1 MRNDKILQICLLIL
15 LLFFQEFEC
24 NLLTQASRIQE
35 IRSEYNHQELRSLVN
50 QTSDHVQR
58 LFTTSNVYSDK

>member
-1 MRNDKILQICLLIL
+1 MIKFYKFAFLFFFF
-15 LLFFQEFEC
+15 FFQEFEC